1 MRIDPLI
8 AGPAVS
14 VLIASVIGIGAMT
27 GLLPSGLSQKQGD
40 ARPAD
45 PGSQSVPATSCALCG
60 TVESIRTIEVRDEA
74 SYVGTVPGGLSG
86 AAAGNRTDSNRTDSN
101 RTDSGSANT
110 AMTFLGTV
118 AGAISGDETER
129 NVKKRYAY
137 RVTVRMDD
145 GSFRT
150 VSLSS
155 PPTLAVGDKVR
166 VVEGKLVRT

>member
-1 MRIDPLI
+1 MLI
-8 AGPAVS
+8 AG
-14 VLIASVIGIGAMT
+14 VIGVGAMT
-27 GLLPSGLSQKQGD
+27 GLLPSGLSPSGLSPKQGD

-60 TVESIRTIEVRDEA
+60 TVESIRTIEVRDEPRD
-74 SYVGTVPGGLSG
+74 VGTVAGGLSA
-86 AAAGNRTDSNRTDSN
+86 AAAGNRA
-101 RTDSGSANT
+101 DSGSANT
-110 AMTFLGTV
+110 NTAMAILGTV
-118 AGAISGDETER
+118 AGAITGDETER
-129 NVKKRYAY
+129 SVKKRYAY

>member
-14 VLIASVIGIGAMT
+14 VLIAGVIGVGAMT
-27 GLLPSGLSQKQGD
+27 GLLPSGLSPKQGD

-45 PGSQSVPATSCALCG
+45 PGSQSVPAASCALCG

-74 SYVGTVPGGLSG
+74 SDVGAVAGGLS
-86 AAAGNRTDSNRTDSN
+86 AAAGNRP
-101 RTDSGSANT
+101 DSGSANT

-118 AGAISGDETER
+118 AGAITGDETER

>member
-1 MRIDPLI
+1 VLI
-8 AGPAVS
+8 AG
-14 VLIASVIGIGAMT
+14 VIGVGAMT
-27 GLLPSGLSQKQGD
+27 GLLPSGLSPKQGD

-45 PGSQSVPATSCALCG
+45 PGSQSVPAASCALCG
-60 TVESIRTIEVRDEA
+60 TVESIRTIEVRDEPRD
-74 SYVGTVPGGLSG
+74 VGTVPGGLSG
-86 AAAGNRTDSNRTDSN
+86 AAAGNRTDG
-101 RTDSGSANT
+101 GSNT
-110 AMTFLGTV
+110 AMTILGTV
-118 AGAISGDETER
+118 AGAITGDETER

>member
-1 MRIDPLI
+1 MRIDPLF
-8 AGPAVS
+8 AGRTVSVFS
-14 VLIASVIGIGAMT
+14 VLIASVIGVGAVT
-27 GLLPSGLSQKQGD
+27 GWLHSELSPKQGD

-45 PGSQSVPATSCALCG
+45 PGRNPVPANSCALCG
-60 TVESIRTIEVRDEA
+60 TVESIRTVEVRDEA
-74 SYVGTVPGGLSG
+74 AGAG
-86 AAAGNRTDSNRTDSN
+86 AAAG
-101 RTDSGSANT
+101 GPGGA
-110 AMTFLGTV
+110 V
-118 AGAISGDETER
+118 AGEQTGGGGGTAVTLLGAEGAIAGNEIEK

-150 VSLSS
+150 ISLSS

>member
-14 VLIASVIGIGAMT
+14 VLIAGVIGVGAMT
-27 GLLPSGLSQKQGD
+27 GLLPSGLSPKQGD

-45 PGSQSVPATSCALCG
+45 PGSQSVPAASCALCG
-60 TVESIRTIEVRDEA
+60 TVESIRTIEVRDEPRD
-74 SYVGTVPGGLSG
+74 VGTVAGGLSG
-86 AAAGNRTDSNRTDSN
+86 AAAGNRADGGNGNAATTI
-101 RTDSGSANT
+101 
-110 AMTFLGTV
+110 LGTV
-118 AGAISGDETER
+118 AGAITGDETER

>member
-45 PGSQSVPATSCALCG
+45 PGSQSVPATSCGLCG

-74 SYVGTVPGGLSG
+74 NDVGTVSGGLSG
-86 AAAGNRTDSNRTDSN
+86 AAAGN

-118 AGAISGDETER
+118 AGAITGDETER

>member
-14 VLIASVIGIGAMT
+14 VLIASVIGVGAIT
-27 GLLPSGLSQKQGD
+27 GLLPSGLSPKQGD

-45 PGSQSVPATSCALCG
+45 PPGSQSVQSVPPASCALCG

-74 SYVGTVPGGLSG
+74 RDVGTVAGGLSG
-86 AAAGNRTDSNRTDSN
+86 AAAGNRTDSG
-101 RTDSGSANT
+101 SGNT
-110 AMTFLGTV
+110 AMAILGTV
-118 AGAISGDETER
+118 AGAITGDETDR

>member
-8 AGPAVS
+8 AGPA
-14 VLIASVIGIGAMT
+14 ASVMILSLIGIGVFT
-27 GLLPSGLSQKQGD
+27 GLVPGGAPPKQGD

-45 PGSQSVPATSCALCG
+45 SGGAALQPGGCALCG

-74 SYVGTVPGGLSG
+74 HGVGGLNGG
-86 AAAGNRTDSNRTDSN
+86 AGKQQTDTGND
-101 RTDSGSANT
+101 NT
-110 AMTFLGTV
+110 ATTIFGAL
-118 AGAISGDETER
+118 AGAIAGDEAER

-150 VSLSS
+150 VSLSIR
-155 PPTLAVGDKVR
+155 PDLGVGDKVR